1 MTLTKRVRLGLLLGT
16 TSAACL
22 ALLAWFLG
30 EVFLTHPKSTVP
42 PRIVSIPNG
51 YSAPQIASLLRREGV
66 LDSEWPFLWYVRFKG
81 LSEGLKAGEYELTA
95 SASVAEVTSKLHQGE
110 CFYHRVTIPEGL
122 TIQETVEQ
130 FLGLGIGSRRG
141 FETAIQRGDLV
152 HDLDSAATDLE
163 GYVFPDTYFIT
174 RDMSEEYI
182 MRAMVGRF
190 RQIWDTDYR
199 RRAQELQMTVR
210 EVTTLAS
217 LIEKE
222 TGLNVERAL
231 VSAVFHNRLL
241 QNIRLACDPTV
252 IYAVKRIKPFD
263 GIIHQSDLRL
273 DSPYN
278 TYLYPGLPPGP
289 IANPGHESIRAAL
302 IPAPVDYLYF
312 VSKNDGSHFFSK
324 NYRMHQRAVR
334 KYRN

>member
-1 MTLTKRVRLGLLLGT
+1 MRLTRRTRLALLLAT
-16 TSAACL
+16 ASAACL

-30 EVFLTHPKSTVP
+30 EVYLTHPESTAP
-42 PRIVSIPNG
+42 PRIVFIPNG
-51 YSAPQIASLLRREGV
+51 YSAPQIASLLRREDV
-66 LDSEWPFLWYVRFKG
+66 LDSEWPFLWYVRLKG
-81 LSEGLKAGEYELTA
+81 LGDGLKAGEYELTA
-95 SASVAEVTSKLHQGE
+95 AASVAEIAAKLHRGDY
-110 CFYHRVTIPEGL
+110 FYHRVTIPEGL

-130 FLGLGIGSRRG
+130 LLRLGTGSRHG
-141 FETAIQRGDLV
+141 FEMAMQRGDLV
-152 HDLDSAATDLE
+152 HDLDPAATDLE

-174 RDMSEEYI
+174 RDMSEESI
-182 MRAMVGRF
+182 VRAMVSRF

-199 RRAQELQMTVR
+199 RRAQELQMTAQQ
-210 EVTTLAS
+210 VTTLAS

-222 TGLNVERAL
+222 TGLDDERAL

-263 GIIHQSDLRL
+263 GIIHQSDLKL

-278 TYLYPGLPPGP
+278 TYLYTGLPPGP
-289 IANPGHESIRAAL
+289 IANPGRKSIRAAL
-302 IPAPVDYLYF
+302 RPAPVDYLYF
-312 VSKNDGSHFFSK
+312 VSKNDGSHFFSR
-324 NYRMHQRAVR
+324 NYRNHLRAVR